1 MGFPQARVFITGRG
15 ADIAPIV
22 SGKGEL
28 GCMGPVFLA
37 IFPPND
43 EFCGKIE
50 LFSVKQIDTNGCSYY
65 SQSR

>member
-1 MGFPQARVFITGRG
+1 MGFPQTRVFITGRG
-15 ADIAPIV
+15 ANIAPIV
-22 SGKGEL
+22 SGKGAS

-50 LFSVKQIDTNGCSYY
+50 LFSVK
-65 SQSR
+65 